1 MLEEKKQEKIQC
13 DILIRDCS
21 ALVEGMQIKEH
32 LAIAIKDGK
41 ILDILPQAQAGKYE
55 AQEIITEQD
64 KLWLPG
70 LVDAHMHT
78 GQQLLKGRVLDELP
92 MIWTRIMLPFESTMT
107 AAKMR
112 LSAQVAA
119 LELIASGTTGFV
131 DAGSYYM
138 EEAGRVFTKCMSNCP
153 LTQAGRTAPSLKF
166 GVSPP
171 SSSPPPG
178 WMIIGFLGS
187 FSTQKQVRVV
197 QRANAP
203 IR

>member
-1 MLEEKKQEKIQC
+1 MLEETKQEKIQC

-119 LELIASGTTGFV
+119 LEPLCFSTPW
-131 DAGSYYM
+131 S
-138 EEAGRVFTKCMSNCP
+138 EAGVAAELEKRGFAVDPSTAKYKGEK
-153 LTQAGRTAPSLKF
+153 LTAVYLRQDF
-166 GVSPP
+166 G
-171 SSSPPPG
+171 
-178 WMIIGFLGS
+178 GFAIHLV
-187 FSTQKQVRVV
+187 QK
-197 QRANAP
+197 
-203 IR
+203 